1 MGPTLERR
9 DLLAGPA
16 RSASKGSSYFFGMI
30 LFVLG
35 IVALILAD
43 VVTVASV
50 IVFGAILVA
59 GGFTESLGH
68 ARRQQEGDRFSPA
81 FLSGILSTAVGAT
94 IIFRPAVGVA
104 GSGLLITG
112 WLFAT
117 GLFRGVTALMHRYR
131 HWGLDLFYGLLS
143 ILLGFWLMTR
153 LPTSATWL
161 LGTVVAVEL
170 MARGIAVMGA
180 SRALQRLERS
190 SVPVA

>member
-16 RSASKGSSYFFGMI
+16 LTASKGSSYAFGMI

-35 IVALILAD
+35 IVALVLAD
-43 VVTVASV
+43 VVTVAS
-50 IVFGAILVA
+50 ILVFGVILVA
-59 GGFTESLGH
+59 GGLTEALGH
-68 ARRQQEGDRFSPA
+68 ARRHQEGDRISTA
-81 FLSGILSTAVGAT
+81 FLSGILSIAVGAT
-94 IIFRPAVGVA
+94 IFFRPSVGVA

-131 HWGLDLFYGLLS
+131 HWGFDLLYGVLS
-143 ILLGFWLMTR
+143 IVLAFWLMMR

-170 MARGIAVMGA
+170 MARGIAIMGA
-180 SRALQRLERS
+180 SRAA
-190 SVPVA
+190 P

>member
-1 MGPTLERR
+1 MGPTLESR

-16 RSASKGSSYFFGMI
+16 RSASKGSSYWFGMG

-35 IVALILAD
+35 IVALVLAD

-50 IVFGAILVA
+50 IVFGVILVV
-59 GGFTESLGH
+59 GGLVESLGH
-68 ARRQQEGDRFSPA
+68 ARRQHEGDRFAA
-81 FLSGILSTAVGAT
+81 FLSGILSIAVGAT
-94 IIFRPAVGVA
+94 IIFRPSVGVA

-131 HWGLDLFYGLLS
+131 HWGMDFLYGLLS
-143 ILLGFWLMTR
+143 ILLGLWLMMR

-170 MARGIAVMGA
+170 MARGIAVMAA
-180 SRALQRLERS
+180 SRALQRLERA
-190 SVPVA
+190 SVPA